1 MHLHIRVLNKMRK
14 NDLTEEFS
22 KSDVK
27 KCRVTAALGY
37 LCFLIPLI
45 FDEDKQFAR
54 FHCNQSLINFLM
66 ATVFTVLLSFVPV
79 AGPFLVILQ
88 QLICLDIAVRGIIL
102 SCRGRAMRI
111 PVIGKITLIAYKN

>member
-27 KCRVTAALGY
+27 GCCVTAALGY
-37 LCFLIPLI
+37 LCFLIPLL

-66 ATVFTVLLSFVPV
+66 ATVVTVLLSFVPV

-88 QLICLDIAVRGIIL
+88 QMICLVVVVRGIIL

-111 PVIGKITLIAYKN
+111 PLVGKITLIAYKN

>member
-1 MHLHIRVLNKMRK
+1 MHWHIRVLNKMRK

-27 KCRVTAALGY
+27 GCRVTAALGY
-37 LCFLIPLI
+37 LCFLIPLL
-45 FDEDKQFAR
+45 FDEEKQFAR

-66 ATVFTVLLSFVPV
+66 ATVVTVLLSFVPV

-88 QLICLDIAVRGIIL
+88 QMICLVVAVRGIIL

-111 PVIGKITLIAYKN
+111 PVVGKITLIAYKN